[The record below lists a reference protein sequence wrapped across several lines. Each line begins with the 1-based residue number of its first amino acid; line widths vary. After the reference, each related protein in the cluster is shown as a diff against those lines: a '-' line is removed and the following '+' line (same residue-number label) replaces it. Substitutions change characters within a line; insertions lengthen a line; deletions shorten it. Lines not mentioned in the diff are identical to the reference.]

1 MYGHKVG
8 QHPLITQLMEGVFN
22 RKPPQPRYNETWDV
36 NKMLEHLKKLGKKS
50 DIKILDKK
58 LAMLMA
64 LTSASRCSE
73 LHQIYLSKMTDLGD
87 SVSFPITRLTKSKR
101 PNKLFLTLTFHK
113 YTPDGNIDVVSC
125 LDTYVEVTET
135 LRVSKKQH
143 KCLFLGFIKPHKLIS
158 SSTIARWLTT
168 LMSEAGIDST
178 FKAHSTR
185 AVSSSKAKAQGVSG
199 SQIIKCVNWS
209 KATTFQRFYNKPITG
224 QDDKQSF
231 QNAVLSV

>member
-1 MYGHKVG
+1 
-8 QHPLITQLMEGVFN
+8 MEGVFN

-50 DIKILDKK
+50 DIKRLDKE
-58 LAMLMA
+58 
-64 LTSASRCSE
+64 ASNANGINVGIKVFRTPPDRFV
-73 LHQIYLSKMTDLGD
+73 QNDRFGD

-101 PNKLFLTLTFHK
+101 PNKPFLTLTFHK
-113 YTPDGNIDVVSC
+113 YTLDGNIDVVSC

-135 LRVSKKQH
+135 LRVSEKQH
-143 KCLFLGFIKPHKLIS
+143 KCLFLGFIKPHKPIS
-158 SSTIARWLTT
+158 SSTIARWITT
-168 LMSEAGIDST
+168 FMSEAGIDST

-185 AVSSSKAKAQGVSG
+185 AVSSPKAKAQGVSG

-224 QDDKQSF
+224 QDETQSF
-231 QNAVLSV
+231 QNAVLSL